1 MRFSIPGGF
10 DSFPVGQ
17 KHWNGRG
24 APAEG
29 YGIMTFKLGLGV
41 ALVALAIGAGDGL
54 VAPRIAEAGALDSIH
69 KTAKQRIRAV
79 ARENRV
85 ERRDSAQVSQQQEPR
100 PVARVSGPSYK
111 TYQPDRLVAVDFAA
125 ITDPVVTGSTEI
137 GAFPPLGID
146 SFSEGRAVFSD
157 LKVKALP
164 EAAKAIVELYS
175 SDPSY
180 RWVAGSGI
188 NAAARSV
195 LAVLEDADSVGLS
208 AADYRV
214 EIPSDGYDVSR
225 GGERQRELMRFE
237 MELSAAVADYVLDAT
252 RGRVDPN
259 RISGYHDFKR
269 KTPDVVSA
277 LEAISNSENAG
288 EALYGYNPQGQHFA
302 AFVAELK
309 RLKAADEGKR
319 IELPS
324 DLLVKPGETS
334 AETPNIVRAVE
345 MKASDELKADHALL
359 LASYID
365 NTEYDPDIVALVKGF
380 QKEAGLTADGVVGPN
395 TVRALIGETNASK
408 IEKVRL
414 SMERSR
420 WLPGVLESRRVF
432 INQPA
437 FVATYYEDSKPVF
450 STRTVVGKKS
460 NQTYF
465 FDDEIETVEFNPYW
479 GVPQSIIINEMLPKL
494 RSDPSY
500 LDRLGYQVTYNG
512 RSVSSSGINWNS
524 IGRGSVGVRQPPGDD
539 NALGELKILFPNSH
553 AIYMHDT
560 PSKSLFSRDTRA
572 FSHGCVRLQDP
583 RGMASRVLGISVDQ
597 VGREIAQGHNKAVP
611 VPHKIPVHVSYFTAW
626 AEPDGK
632 VEYYADVYDR
642 DSYLEKAI
650 EATEAERTASI

>member
-1 MRFSIPGGF
+1 
-10 DSFPVGQ
+10 
-17 KHWNGRG
+17 
-24 APAEG
+24 
-29 YGIMTFKLGLGV
+29 MTSKFGLSV
-41 ALVALAIGAGDGL
+41 ALVALAIGAGDAL
-54 VAPRIAEAGALDSIH
+54 VAPPTAEAGALDSIH
-69 KTAKQRIRAV
+69 KSPTQRIRAV
-79 ARENRV
+79 ARENRL
-85 ERRDSAQVSQQQEPR
+85 ERRDREPVQQQQQAR
-100 PVARVSGPSYK
+100 PVARISGPTYK
-111 TYQPDRLVAVDFAA
+111 SYQPDRLVGVDFAA
-125 ITDPVVTGSTEI
+125 ITDSVVTGSTETS
-137 GAFPPLGID
+137 AFPRLGMD
-146 SFSEGRAVFSD
+146 AFSEGRAVFSD
-157 LKVKALP
+157 LKIRALP
-164 EAAKAIVELYS
+164 EAAKAVVDLYS
-175 SDPSY
+175 SEPRY

-214 EIPSDGYDVSR
+214 EVPQDGYDVSR
-225 GGERQRELMRFE
+225 GSDRQRELMRFE
-237 MELSAAVADYVLDAT
+237 MALSAAVADYVLDAT

-269 KTPDVVSA
+269 KTPDVASA
-277 LEAISNSENAG
+277 LKAISNSADAG

-309 RLKAADEGKR
+309 RLKDADEGKT
-319 IELPS
+319 IALPS

-334 AETPNIVRAVE
+334 VETPNIVRAVE
-345 MKASDELKADHALL
+345 MKASDDLKAEHGLL

-365 NTEYDPDIVALVKGF
+365 NQEYDSDIVALVKGF
-380 QKEAGLTADGVVGPN
+380 QKQAGLTADGVVGPN
-395 TVRALIGETNASK
+395 TVRSLVGETNASK

-437 FVATYYEDSKPVF
+437 FTATYYEDSRPVF

-465 FDDEIETVEFNPYW
+465 FDDEIETVEFNPFW

-512 RSVSSSGINWNS
+512 RAVSSSGVNWNS
-524 IGRGSVGVRQPPGDD
+524 VGRGAVGVRQPPGDD

-632 VEYYADVYDR
+632 VSYYADVYDR
-642 DSYLEKAI
+642 DAYLEKAI
-650 EATEAERTASI
+650 EATEGERSASI

>member
-1 MRFSIPGGF
+1 M
-10 DSFPVGQ
+10 
-17 KHWNGRG
+17 N
-24 APAEG
+24 
-29 YGIMTFKLGLGV
+29 FKFGLSV
-41 ALVALAIGAGDGL
+41 AFVALAIGAGDSL
-54 VAPRIAEAGALDSIH
+54 FTPRFAEAGALDSIH
-69 KTAKQRIRAV
+69 KTPKQRIRAV
-79 ARENRV
+79 ARENRM
-85 ERRDSAQVSQQQEPR
+85 ERREREPVEKAAR

-111 TYQPDRLVAVDFAA
+111 TYQPDRLVNVDFAS
-125 ITDPVVTGSTEI
+125 ITDPVVTGSTDI
-137 GAFPPLGID
+137 GGLPPLGID
-146 SFSEGRAVFSD
+146 AFAEGRTVFPD
-157 LKVKALP
+157 LEVRALP

-175 SDPSY
+175 SDPRY
-180 RWVAGSGI
+180 RWVAGSSV

-208 AADYRV
+208 SADYRV
-214 EIPSDGYDVSR
+214 AVPADGYDISR
-225 GGERQRELMRFE
+225 NGDRQRELMRFE
-237 MELSAAVADYVLDAT
+237 MALSAAVADYVLDAS

-269 KTPDVVSA
+269 KSPDLVSA
-277 LEAISNSENAG
+277 LKAISNSDDPG

-302 AFVAELK
+302 AFVTELK
-309 RLKAADEGKR
+309 RLKQADEGMA

-324 DLLVKPGETS
+324 DLLIKPGQSS
-334 AETPNIVRAVE
+334 AETANVVRAIE
-345 MKASDELKADHALL
+345 MKASDELKAENALL

-365 NTEYDPDIVALVKGF
+365 NQEYDPDIVALVKGF

-395 TVRALIGETNASK
+395 TVRALVGETNASK
-408 IEKVRL
+408 IEKVKL

-437 FVATYYEDSKPVF
+437 FVAVYYEDGKPVF

-494 RSDPSY
+494 RNDPSY

-512 RSVSSSGINWNS
+512 RAVSSSGVNWNS

-560 PSKSLFSRDTRA
+560 PSKSLFSRDMRA

-583 RGMASRVLGISVDQ
+583 RGMASRVLGISVDE

-632 VEYYADVYDR
+632 VEYYADIYDR
-642 DSYLEKAI
+642 DAYLEKAI
-650 EATEAERTASI
+650 AATEAERSASI